1 MFDGGDPA
9 AGHPRRLTGSADAGS
24 RPPPE
29 RGSTRVGGGGEADV
43 ELPPG
48 LTPSEVTERVAA
60 GLGNDVGHVS
70 SRSVSSILR
79 ANLLTRFN
87 AIVTVLTVTVLIV
100 GEPIDALFGLV
111 MVLNAVIAIVQ
122 ELRAKRSL
130 DRLSVLV
137 VPVCQV
143 RRAGATVAVAPG
155 ELVRDDVI
163 LAQAGEQLAVDGVVV
178 STAGLE
184 MDESMLTG
192 ESAPVPKSAG
202 DAVLSGSA
210 VSAGSGVLRATQV
223 GEAAWARQLTRE
235 AKRFDLTRSELRA
248 GIDRLLQIIGWALP
262 PMAALMIWSQ
272 LRAST
277 DPADSV
283 VAAVAGLES
292 LVPQGLVLL
301 VSVAFAVGVTR
312 LARQRVLVQELPA
325 LEVLARVDVVCV
337 DKTGTL
343 TTGDLA
349 VVAVTDLQGDRPAA
363 ERALAT
369 VSETRET
376 ATADAVAR
384 FLAETTTAEP
394 WPVSAVCPFS
404 SVRKWSGVATTGAGT
419 LVLGAPEVLI
429 DTMAP
434 GAAAEEVQALVA
446 AESDAGRRVVLA
458 ARTGA
463 ALPPEGD
470 DRPPA
475 GLTPV
480 ALVVLSEQLRP
491 EARPTV
497 AWFADQGVELKVLS
511 GDNPRTVSAV
521 AEALGLP
528 HADRYLDTRH
538 VTAAELAEAAAT
550 TTVFGR
556 IHPEQKREV
565 IRALRAAG
573 RTVAM
578 IGDGVNDIP
587 AIKAAD
593 IGVAVD
599 TATPATRA
607 VAQLVLLDG
616 RFDHLP
622 EVVAEGRRVVANM
635 ERVSS
640 LFVTKTVYALVLA
653 VLVAATG
660 SVFPF
665 LPRHLSLIGAVTI
678 GLPGLALSFR
688 RADAPCRT
696 GYLTRVL
703 RFSVPVGLVASL
715 ATFGAYRL
723 ALADGADLSQARSA
737 ATIALTSTGM
747 WVLYRI
753 ARPVGLPELALLAGL
768 SAGFGLM
775 FIPPLSRIYGS
786 TLPPTTLLGWL
797 LASLLALIGG
807 LEAALAGFRYRSTRG

>member
-1 MFDGGDPA
+1 M
-9 AGHPRRLTGSADAGS
+9 T
-24 RPPPE
+24 E
-29 RGSTRVGGGGEADV
+29 I
-43 ELPPG
+43 PPG
-48 LTPSEVTERVAA
+48 LTPAEVETRRAA
-60 GLGNDVGHVS
+60 GLGNEVTPVS
-70 SRSVSSILR
+70 SRTTSSILR

-87 AIVTVLTVTVLIV
+87 AIVTALTVTVLVV

-111 MVLNAVIAIVQ
+111 MVLNALIAIVQ

-130 DRLSVLV
+130 DRLSVLL

-155 ELVRDDVI
+155 ELVQDDVI
-163 LAQAGEQLAVDGVVV
+163 LVRAGEQLAVDGVVV
-178 STAGLE
+178 AAAGLE

-192 ESAPVPKSAG
+192 ESVAVTKSAG
-202 DAVLSGSA
+202 DAVLSGSV
-210 VSAGSGVLRATQV
+210 VSAGSGVLRATEV

-248 GIDRLLQIIGWALP
+248 GIDRLLQFISWALP
-262 PMAALMIWSQ
+262 PMAALVIWSQ
-272 LRAST
+272 LRVST
-277 DPADSV
+277 DLADSV

-301 VSVAFAVGVTR
+301 VSMAFAVGVTR

-325 LEVLARVDVVCV
+325 LEVLARVDVICV

-343 TTGDLA
+343 TTGDVA
-349 VVAVTDLQGDRPAA
+349 VAAVTDLQCDRPGA

-369 VSETRET
+369 VSQTRET
-376 ATADAVAR
+376 ATADAIAR
-384 FLAETTTAEP
+384 FLAGTAAAEP
-394 WPVSAVCPFS
+394 WPISASRPFS
-404 SVRKWSGVATTGAGT
+404 SVRKWSGVATAGAGT
-419 LVLGAPEVLI
+419 LLLGAPEVLI
-429 DTMAP
+429 DAMAP
-434 GAAAEEVQALVA
+434 GPAADSVRAAVA

-458 ARTGA
+458 ARTSA
-463 ALPPEGD
+463 RLPPEGD
-470 DRPPA
+470 DRPPP
-475 GLTPV
+475 GLSPV

-491 EARPTV
+491 EARSTV

-511 GDNPRTVSAV
+511 GDNPRTVAAV
-521 AEALGLP
+521 AGALGLH
-528 HADRYLDTRH
+528 HADRYLDTRR
-538 VTAAELAEAAAT
+538 VSAAELAEAAAG

-665 LPRHLSLIGAVTI
+665 LPRHLSVIGAVTI

-688 RADAPCRT
+688 RADAPCRG

-703 RFSVPVGLVASL
+703 RFSVPAGLVASL
-715 ATFGAYRL
+715 ATFAAYRL
-723 ALADGADLSQARSA
+723 ALADGADLAQARSA
-737 ATIALTSTGM
+737 ATIALTGIGL

-753 ARPVGLPELALLAGL
+753 ARPVGPPELALLAGL
-768 SAGFGLM
+768 GAGFALM
-775 FIPPLSRIYGS
+775 FAPPLSRIFGS
-786 TLPPTTLLGWL
+786 TLPPTTLVVGL
-797 LASLLALIGG
+797 LVSLLALIGG
-807 LEAALAGFRYRSTRG
+807 LELLLGVLGRRRSAPV